1 MSGAL
6 FSPVFLIAK
15 RHRNGDPRDL
25 EKWCITPFNC
35 EELPD
40 LRQIYWLGR
49 NIQEQRAFRLCLNA
63 PVNIPKILVLR
74 NIFWIDI
81 SVQMRGCEKE
91 GWVRRWLLVAR
102 AGPTGDWPLRSAIN
116 SLTSTL
122 TTAQPL
128 SFLLQMVPFTLRLE
142 LLLKAVRRR

>member
-1 MSGAL
+1 M
-6 FSPVFLIAK
+6 FLIAK
-15 RHRNGDPRDL
+15 RHQNGDPRDL
-25 EKWCITPFNC
+25 KKWCITN
-35 EELPD
+35 LMAW
-40 LRQIYWLGR
+40 QKH
-49 NIQEQRAFRLCLNA
+49 QRAKSVSALLFYAR
-63 PVNIPKILVLR
+63 VYIPKILVLR
-74 NIFWIDI
+74 NILRIDI